1 MMTPLQVGIVG
12 AGVTGLSAARDLAL
26 AGHQVQ
32 LFESGDDAGGLAAG
46 FRDEGW
52 DWHLEKFYHHWFEG
66 DRHVLRLIEEMDLSH
81 KLIFPRPKTS
91 YWINGRIYR
100 AEISPSALLLPL
112 SPLASLRMGL
122 TGLRLKLTRDWR
134 ALERETAHDWLQRH
148 MGQEAY
154 QRLWQPLLIGKFSD
168 RYREVNMAW
177 LWARI
182 VSRSLRLG
190 TFEGGFQ
197 AFLDALADDCCRQGA
212 RLNFNAAVT
221 RIAQQGGR
229 LAIHLANGSEQR
241 FDRVLSTTSP
251 QLMLRLCEGLLDSP
265 YGRQL
270 SALRSIGGVCV
281 VLALKRSL
289 LTDGTYWLNL
299 PATSP
304 DRERSR
310 FPFLAL
316 VEHSNWMDRRH
327 YGGDVLVY
335 CGDYVPP
342 DHLWFQLDEEAL
354 VRRFTSV
361 LHLINPDFRPDWLR
375 KAWVFRAP
383 YAQPVPGVNHSEM
396 IPDLKTPWPGLF
408 LANMSQV
415 YPWDRGTNYAV
426 ELGRRVAGLVQ
437 EATT

>member
-154 QRLWQPLLIGKFSD
+154 QRLWHPLLIG
-168 RYREVNMAW
+168 
-177 LWARI
+177 
-182 VSRSLRLG
+182 
-190 TFEGGFQ
+190 
-197 AFLDALADDCCRQGA
+197 
-212 RLNFNAAVT
+212 
-221 RIAQQGGR
+221 
-229 LAIHLANGSEQR
+229 
-241 FDRVLSTTSP
+241 
-251 QLMLRLCEGLLDSP
+251 
-265 YGRQL
+265 
-270 SALRSIGGVCV
+270 
-281 VLALKRSL
+281 
-289 LTDGTYWLNL
+289 
-299 PATSP
+299 
-304 DRERSR
+304 
-310 FPFLAL
+310 
-316 VEHSNWMDRRH
+316 
-327 YGGDVLVY
+327 
-335 CGDYVPP
+335 
-342 DHLWFQLDEEAL
+342 
-354 VRRFTSV
+354 
-361 LHLINPDFRPDWLR
+361 
-375 KAWVFRAP
+375 
-383 YAQPVPGVNHSEM
+383 
-396 IPDLKTPWPGLF
+396 
-408 LANMSQV
+408 
-415 YPWDRGTNYAV
+415 
-426 ELGRRVAGLVQ
+426 
-437 EATT
+437 